1 MFGIILLKDGD
12 SVVYLITF
20 MEGVITFISP
30 CLLPMLPLYFTYLGG
45 SDKKNLMKNA
55 IGFVLGFTLM
65 FTVLGAFSGQLGSL
79 LIKYQTLINIIGGL
93 IITLFGLSYMGLLKL
108 PNFST
113 KQISF
118 DVSNLSFVRSIV
130 FGLIFSISWT
140 PCVGTFLASA
150 LMLAASQSSSIQ
162 GILLLLAYSAGL
174 AVPMLLSA
182 LLLDQLREAFTW
194 IKQHYGIINKV
205 CGALLVLLGILMMS
219 GLLSQFLYSL

>member
-1 MFGIILLKDGD
+1 M
-12 SVVYLITF
+12 VYLITF

-118 DVSNLSFVRSIV
+118 DVSNISFVRSIV
-130 FGLIFSISWT
+130 FGLIFSFSWT

-174 AVPMLLSA
+174 AVPMLLRA

>member
-1 MFGIILLKDGD
+1 M
-12 SVVYLITF
+12 VYLITF

-30 CLLPMLPLYFTYLGG
+30 CLLPMLPLYFSYLGG
-45 SDKKNLMKNA
+45 SNQKNLMKNA
-55 IGFVLGFTLM
+55 IGFVLGFTM
-65 FTVLGAFSGQLGSL
+65 TFTLLGAFSGQVGNF
-79 LIKYQTLINIIGGL
+79 LIKHQTLINIIGGL
-93 IITLFGLSYMGLLKL
+93 VITLFGLSYMGLLKL
-108 PNFST
+108 PQISI
-113 KQISF
+113 KQIQF
-118 DVSNLSFVRSIV
+118 DVSNLSFVRSIL

-150 LMLAASQSSSIQ
+150 LMLAASQSSSMQ

-182 LLLDQLREAFTW
+182 MLLDQLRDAFTW

-219 GLLSQFLYSL
+219 GLLTQFLYSL